1 MVANISLAPSLGFSS
16 YPENLGK
23 IENKGWEISLSAI
36 PYKNTAKQAYWTIT
50 VNGSHNTDKLLKISE
65 AMKYRNDKSASDLKD
80 TPLPRYEEGESLSR
94 IWVVRSLGIDPASGD
109 EILLKRNG
117 EMTSAVNWSANDV
130 VPIGNTEPNGK
141 DILILPLHT
150 EVGEQMSAS
159 GISLAVRYIIR
170 PCLTRWKML
179 I

>member
-117 EMTSAVNWSANDV
+117 
-130 VPIGNTEPNGK
+130 
-141 DILILPLHT
+141 
-150 EVGEQMSAS
+150 
-159 GISLAVRYIIR
+159 R
-170 PCLTRWKML
+170 
-179 I
+179 